1 MKERAVLREKITIL
15 KYESVKLSEKENQ
28 SMGSSLKAMIN
39 WTANLKIEKYNNNES
54 YKKGIP
60 DDITY
65 VKGNT
70 ATYKGLFVLW
80 NLVMGKSPSNPI
92 VYEEGQEEMGVYPL
106 NNDNTYIAVGNGTAT
121 PSPDDTQL
129 DAQTSGGTVNV
140 DYYYKN
146 CDDDYP
152 VVLLSNPNCL
162 QIRATFGSEMANFEW
177 NEWGVANGDPD
188 SPGDSRDPETVVL
201 FNRRKDPMG
210 RKEQGA
216 TWVIVADL
224 IISPSAQS
232 QS

>member
-1 MKERAVLREKITIL
+1 MKDCAFLREKITIL

-28 SMGSSLKAMIN
+28 SMGSSLKAILN
-39 WTANLKIEKYNNNES
+39 WTANIHIEKYNNDES

-65 VKGNT
+65 VEGNT
-70 ATYKGLFVLW
+70 ATYKGLFTIW
-80 NLVMGKSPSNPI
+80 NLVMGMNPSSSV
-92 VYEEGQEEMGVYPL
+92 VYEEGHEATGVYPL
-106 NNDNTYIAVGNGTAT
+106 SYENTHIAVGNGTAT

-129 DAQTSGGTVNV
+129 DAQSSGTSGV
-140 DYYYKN
+140 DYLYKG
-146 CDDDYP
+146 CDENYP

-162 QIRATFGSEMANFEW
+162 QIRVTFGSNEANFEW

-188 SPGDSRDPETVVL
+188 TPGENRNEDNIVL

-210 RKEQGA
+210 RKDQGA

-232 QS
+232 